1 MGLLVGLPMK
11 LLYIVFALVR
21 FAWPL
26 LLAAL
31 IWWVMRRRKGG
42 TKQSRPKW
50 GKKSGDYD
58 GPVVEVDY
66 EVVDSE
72 EEKP

>member
-31 IWWVMRRRKGG
+31 IWWLMHRKKGG
-42 TKQSRPKW
+42 AAKSRPQGG
-50 GKKSGDYD
+50 GKKRDPD